1 MESVKTGKTNK
12 VGKNTE
18 MAHTKTNKETH
29 FKQVS
34 AITNR
39 IRSIG
44 GIFTKIAKKVRELVK
59 KHPKKSSAALVV
71 LTPVACKR
79 AKELDDKVQD
89 KSKQAEKENKI
100 NWWKYSG
107 LTIATSLLLA
117 ACSAGDIDKQ
127 IELEQE
133 KQKTEQEKKEAENAR
148 DRANKSEIELEQE
161 RQKTNKSGIELA
173 NSQIKAEQERQK
185 TEQEKQKANKSEIE
199 LEQQKQKTINT
210 QRDLIKEQKD
220 FIKETEQN
228 CQEKHGQLF
237 IKRARIKT
245 GITTGIAI
253 EIEAECK
260 TPKPTKTNQTP
271 IQPKHLPNSKHPHS
285 QRGSKAQELIAYLLF
300 EQKDFIIETEQKCQE
315 KHNQFFIKK
324 AGIKGGAIEVEAECK
339 TPKPTKTNQ
348 TPIQPKHLP
357 NSKQPHSQ
365 RGSKAQELIA
375 YLQKE
380 LESLPYSQKAIAKQ
394 VDFYKPSSIAY
405 LELDPRDFKVTEEWQ
420 NENLKI
426 RSKAQAKMLE
436 MRKPQAN
443 LSPSQSFLFVQ
454 RIFADINKEI
464 EAAANTEKK
473 AEKVGYGYSKRV

>member
-1 MESVKTGKTNK
+1 MESVKTGRTNK

-39 IRSIG
+39 LRSIG

-59 KHPKKSSAALVV
+59 KHPKKSKVALVV
-71 LTPVACKR
+71 LIHAACKR

-89 KSKQAEKENKI
+89 KSKQAEKENQI

-133 KQKTEQEKKEAENAR
+133 KQKTSN
-148 DRANKSEIELEQE
+148 I
-161 RQKTNKSGIELA
+161 QK
-173 NSQIKAEQERQK
+173 
-185 TEQEKQKANKSEIE
+185 
-199 LEQQKQKTINT
+199 
-210 QRDLIKEQKD
+210 DLVKEQKD
-220 FIKETEQN
+220 LVKEQKDLVKEQKDLVKEQKDLVKEQKDLVKEQKDLVKEQKDLVKKAEQN
-228 CQEKHGQLF
+228 CKE
-237 IKRARIKT
+237 
-245 GITTGIAI
+245 
-253 EIEAECK
+253 
-260 TPKPTKTNQTP
+260 N
-271 IQPKHLPNSKHPHS
+271 
-285 QRGSKAQELIAYLLF
+285 
-300 EQKDFIIETEQKCQE
+300 
-315 KHNQFFIKK
+315 HNQFFIKK
-324 AGIKGGAIEVEAECK
+324 LGIKGGIAIEIEAECK

-365 RGSKAQELIA
+365 RGSKAKELIA

-380 LESLPYSQKAIAKQ
+380 LESLPYSQKAIVKQ

-436 MRKPQAN
+436 MRNLKPYPQAH
-443 LSPSQSFLFVQ
+443 LSTSQSLSILQNIV
-454 RIFADINKEI
+454 ADISKEI

-473 AEKVGYGYSKRV
+473 AEKAGYGYSKRM

>member
-1 MESVKTGKTNK
+1 MESVKTNK
-12 VGKNTE
+12 VGKNAET
-18 MAHTKTNKETH
+18 ANAKANKETH
-29 FKQVS
+29 FKQAS
-34 AITNR
+34 AITNI

-44 GIFTKIAKKVRELVK
+44 GFFTKIAKKVRGLVK
-59 KHPKKSSAALVV
+59 KHPKKSNAALVV
-71 LTPVACKR
+71 LTHVACKK

-89 KSKQAEKENKI
+89 KSKQAEKENQI

-133 KQKTEQEKKEAENAR
+133 KQKANKSGIELEQERQKTEQERQKT
-148 DRANKSEIELEQE
+148 NKSEIELEQE

-185 TEQEKQKANKSEIE
+185 TEQEKQKANKSAIE

-237 IKRARIKT
+237 IKKARIKT

-271 IQPKHLPNSKHPHS
+271 IQPKHLPNSK
-285 QRGSKAQELIAYLLF
+285 
-300 EQKDFIIETEQKCQE
+300 
-315 KHNQFFIKK
+315 
-324 AGIKGGAIEVEAECK
+324 
-339 TPKPTKTNQ
+339 
-348 TPIQPKHLP
+348 QPR
-357 NSKQPHSQ
+357 SQ

-405 LELDPRDFKVTEEWQ
+405 LELDPRDFNVAEEWQ
-420 NENLKI
+420 KENLKI

-436 MRKPQAN
+436 MRNPQAH
-443 LSPSQSFLFVQ
+443 LSTSQSLLLVQKIFV
-454 RIFADINKEI
+454 DVSKEI
-464 EAAANTEKK
+464 KVVANTEKK
-473 AEKVGYGYSKRV
+473 VEKAGYGYSKRV

>member
-1 MESVKTGKTNK
+1 MPIIRVLVMLATMMMKLVKTTKEKK
-12 VGKNTE
+12 VFKNTE
-18 MAHTKTNKETH
+18 TANTKANKETH
-29 FKQVS
+29 FKQAS

-44 GIFTKIAKKVRELVK
+44 GIFTKIAKKVREFVK
-59 KHPKKSSAALVV
+59 KHPKKSNAALVV
-71 LTPVACKR
+71 LTHVACKR

-89 KSKQAEKENKI
+89 KSKQAEKENQI

-117 ACSAGDIDKQ
+117 ACNAGDIDKQ

-133 KQKTEQEKKEAENAR
+133 KQKANKSGIELEQERQKTEQERQKT
-148 DRANKSEIELEQE
+148 NKSEIELEQE

-237 IKRARIKT
+237 IKKARIKT

-260 TPKPTKTNQTP
+260 TPKP
-271 IQPKHLPNSKHPHS
+271 
-285 QRGSKAQELIAYLLF
+285 A
-300 EQKDFIIETEQKCQE
+300 
-315 KHNQFFIKK
+315 
-324 AGIKGGAIEVEAECK
+324 
-339 TPKPTKTNQ
+339 KTNQ

-394 VDFYKPSSIAY
+394 VNFYRPSSIAY
-405 LELDPRDFKVTEEWQ
+405 LELDPRDFNVTEEWQ
-420 NENLKI
+420 KENLKI

-436 MRKPQAN
+436 MRNPQAN
-443 LSPSQSFLFVQ
+443 LSGFQSFSIIQNIV
-454 RIFADINKEI
+454 ADINKEI

-473 AEKVGYGYSKRV
+473 AEKVGYGYSKRM

>member
-18 MAHTKTNKETH
+18 TANTKANKETH

-34 AITNR
+34 AITNTL
-39 IRSIG
+39 RSIG
-44 GIFTKIAKKVRELVK
+44 RFFTKIVKKVRELVK
-59 KHPKKSSAALVV
+59 KHPKKSKAALVV
-71 LTPVACKR
+71 LTHVACKK

-89 KSKQAEKENKI
+89 KSKQAKKENQI

-117 ACSAGDIDKQ
+117 ACNVGDIDKQ

-133 KQKTEQEKKEAENAR
+133 KQK
-148 DRANKSEIELEQE
+148 ANKSGIELEQERQKTNKSGIELEQQRQKTEQE

-237 IKRARIKT
+237 IKKARIKT

-271 IQPKHLPNSKHPHS
+271 IQPKHLPNSK
-285 QRGSKAQELIAYLLF
+285 
-300 EQKDFIIETEQKCQE
+300 
-315 KHNQFFIKK
+315 
-324 AGIKGGAIEVEAECK
+324 
-339 TPKPTKTNQ
+339 
-348 TPIQPKHLP
+348 QPR
-357 NSKQPHSQ
+357 SQ

-394 VDFYKPSSIAY
+394 VDFYKPSSVAY
-405 LELDPRDFKVTEEWQ
+405 LELDPRDFNATEEWQ
-420 NENLKI
+420 KENLKI

-436 MRKPQAN
+436 MRHLKPDPQAH
-443 LSPSQSFLFVQ
+443 LSTSQSLLLVQ
-454 RIFADINKEI
+454 KIFADVSKEI
-464 EAAANTEKK
+464 KVVANTEKK
-473 AEKVGYGYSKRV
+473 VEKAGYGYSKRV

>member
-18 MAHTKTNKETH
+18 IANTKANKETH

-34 AITNR
+34 VIANM

-44 GIFTKIAKKVRELVK
+44 GIFTKIAKKVRELFK
-59 KHPKKSSAALVV
+59 KHPKKSNVALVV
-71 LTPVACKR
+71 LTHVACKK

-89 KSKQAEKENKI
+89 KSKQAEKENQI

-107 LTIATSLLLA
+107 LTIATSLLLV

-133 KQKTEQEKKEAENAR
+133 KQKTEQEQQKTEQEKQK
-148 DRANKSEIELEQE
+148 ANKSGIELEQE

-185 TEQEKQKANKSEIE
+185 TEQEKQKANKSGIE

-237 IKRARIKT
+237 IKKTRIKT

-253 EIEAECK
+253 EI
-260 TPKPTKTNQTP
+260 
-271 IQPKHLPNSKHPHS
+271 
-285 QRGSKAQELIAYLLF
+285 
-300 EQKDFIIETEQKCQE
+300 
-315 KHNQFFIKK
+315 
-324 AGIKGGAIEVEAECK
+324 EAECK

-394 VDFYKPSSIAY
+394 VNFYKPSSIAY
-405 LELDPRDFKVTEEWQ
+405 LELDPRDFKVAEEWQ

-436 MRKPQAN
+436 MRNPQAN
-443 LSPSQSFLFVQ
+443 LSPFQSFSILQNIV
-454 RIFADINKEI
+454 ADISKEI

-473 AEKVGYGYSKRV
+473 AEKAGYGYSKRM

>member
-59 KHPKKSSAALVV
+59 KHPKKSKVALVV
-71 LTPVACKR
+71 LTHAACKR

-133 KQKTEQEKKEAENAR
+133 KQKTEQEQQKTEQEQQKT
-148 DRANKSEIELEQE
+148 EQE

-173 NSQIKAEQERQK
+173 NNQIKAEQERQK
-185 TEQEKQKANKSEIE
+185 TEQEKQKTNKSEIE

-271 IQPKHLPNSKHPHS
+271 K
-285 QRGSKAQELIAYLLF
+285 E
-300 EQKDFIIETEQKCQE
+300 
-315 KHNQFFIKK
+315 
-324 AGIKGGAIEVEAECK
+324 
-339 TPKPTKTNQ
+339 
-348 TPIQPKHLP
+348 PKHLP

-365 RGSKAQELIA
+365 RGSKAQEFIA

-380 LESLPYSQKAIAKQ
+380 LESLPYSQKAIVKQ

-443 LSPSQSFLFVQ
+443 LSPSQSFSIIQNIV
-454 RIFADINKEI
+454 ADINKEI

-473 AEKVGYGYSKRV
+473 AEKVGYGYSKRM

>member
-1 MESVKTGKTNK
+1 MGSVKTGKTNK

-18 MAHTKTNKETH
+18 MANTKTNKGTH

-34 AITNR
+34 AITNTL
-39 IRSIG
+39 RSIG

-59 KHPKKSSAALVV
+59 KHPKKSKVALVI
-71 LTPVACKR
+71 LTHVACKR

-89 KSKQAEKENKI
+89 KSKQAEKENQI

-117 ACSAGDIDKQ
+117 ACNAGDIDKQ

-133 KQKTEQEKKEAENAR
+133 KQK
-148 DRANKSEIELEQE
+148 ANKSGIELEQE
-161 RQKTNKSGIELA
+161 KQKTNKSGIELA

-185 TEQEKQKANKSEIE
+185 TEQERQKTNKSGIELEQQRQKTEQEKQKTNKSEIE
-199 LEQQKQKTINT
+199 LANSQIKAEQEKQKTINT

-237 IKRARIKT
+237 IKRTRIKT

-260 TPKPTKTNQTP
+260 TPKPAKTNQTP
-271 IQPKHLPNSKHPHS
+271 
-285 QRGSKAQELIAYLLF
+285 
-300 EQKDFIIETEQKCQE
+300 T
-315 KHNQFFIKK
+315 
-324 AGIKGGAIEVEAECK
+324 
-339 TPKPTKTNQ
+339 
-348 TPIQPKHLP
+348 QPKHLP

-365 RGSKAQELIA
+365 RESKTQELVA

-394 VDFYKPSSIAY
+394 VNFYKPSSIAY

-436 MRKPQAN
+436 MRNPQAHP
-443 LSPSQSFLFVQ
+443 STSQSFSILQNIV
-454 RIFADINKEI
+454 ADISKEI
-464 EAAANTEKK
+464 EASANTTKK
-473 AEKVGYGYSKRV
+473 AEKVGYGYSKRM

>member
-1 MESVKTGKTNK
+1 MESVKTGRTNK
-12 VGKNTE
+12 VGKNAE
-18 MAHTKTNKETH
+18 MAHTKANKGTH
-29 FKQVS
+29 FKQAS
-34 AITNR
+34 AITNTL
-39 IRSIG
+39 RSIG
-44 GIFTKIAKKVRELVK
+44 GFFTKIVKKVRELIK
-59 KHPKKSSAALVV
+59 KHPEKSNVALVV
-71 LTPVACKR
+71 LTHAACKR

-89 KSKQAEKENKI
+89 KSKQAEKENQI

-117 ACSAGDIDKQ
+117 ACNAGDGDIDKQ

-133 KQKTEQEKKEAENAR
+133 KKEVENAR
-148 DRANKSEIELEQE
+148 DRANKSGIELEQQRQKTEQERQKTNKSGIELEQE

-237 IKRARIKT
+237 IKKARIKT

-260 TPKPTKTNQTP
+260 TPKP
-271 IQPKHLPNSKHPHS
+271 I
-285 QRGSKAQELIAYLLF
+285 
-300 EQKDFIIETEQKCQE
+300 
-315 KHNQFFIKK
+315 
-324 AGIKGGAIEVEAECK
+324 
-339 TPKPTKTNQ
+339 KTNQ

-365 RGSKAQELIA
+365 RGSKAQEFIA

-394 VDFYKPSSIAY
+394 VNFYRPSSIAY
-405 LELDPRDFKVTEEWQ
+405 LELDPRDFKITEEWQ

-436 MRKPQAN
+436 MRNPQAH
-443 LSPSQSFLFVQ
+443 LSTSQSLLFVQ
-454 RIFADINKEI
+454 KIFADINKEI
-464 EAAANTEKK
+464 KVVANTEKK
-473 AEKVGYGYSKRV
+473 AEKASYGYSKRV

>member
-18 MAHTKTNKETH
+18 TANTKANKETH

-34 AITNR
+34 AITNI

-44 GIFTKIAKKVRELVK
+44 GFFTKIMNRVRELVK
-59 KHPKKSSAALVV
+59 KHPKKSNAALVV
-71 LTPVACKR
+71 LTHVACKK

-89 KSKQAEKENKI
+89 KSKQAEKENQI

-117 ACSAGDIDKQ
+117 ACSAGDTDKQ

-133 KQKTEQEKKEAENAR
+133 KQKTEQEQQKTEQERQK
-148 DRANKSEIELEQE
+148 ANKSGIELEQERQKTNKSGIELANSQIKAEQERQKTEQE

-185 TEQEKQKANKSEIE
+185 TEQEKQKANKSAIE

-237 IKRARIKT
+237 IKKARIKT

-260 TPKPTKTNQTP
+260 TPKP
-271 IQPKHLPNSKHPHS
+271 
-285 QRGSKAQELIAYLLF
+285 A
-300 EQKDFIIETEQKCQE
+300 
-315 KHNQFFIKK
+315 
-324 AGIKGGAIEVEAECK
+324 
-339 TPKPTKTNQ
+339 KTNQ

-365 RGSKAQELIA
+365 RGSKAQELIV

-405 LELDPRDFKVTEEWQ
+405 LELDPRDFNATEEWQ
-420 NENLKI
+420 KENLKI

-436 MRKPQAN
+436 MRDLKPDPQAH
-443 LSPSQSFLFVQ
+443 LSTSQSLLFVQ
-454 RIFADINKEI
+454 KIFADVSKEI
-464 EAAANTEKK
+464 EAVANTEKK
-473 AEKVGYGYSKRV
+473 VEKAGYDYSKRM

>member
-1 MESVKTGKTNK
+1 MKSVKTAKTNK

-18 MAHTKTNKETH
+18 MAHTKANKETH

-34 AITNR
+34 VIANM

-59 KHPKKSSAALVV
+59 KHPKKSKVALVV
-71 LTPVACKR
+71 LTHAACKR

-89 KSKQAEKENKI
+89 KSKQAEKENQI

-117 ACSAGDIDKQ
+117 ACNAGDIDKQ

-133 KQKTEQEKKEAENAR
+133 KQKANKSGIELEQERQKTEQEKQK
-148 DRANKSEIELEQE
+148 ANKSEIELEQE

-237 IKRARIKT
+237 IKKTRIKT

-260 TPKPTKTNQTP
+260 TPKPAKTNQTP
-271 IQPKHLPNSKHPHS
+271 IQPKHLPN
-285 QRGSKAQELIAYLLF
+285 
-300 EQKDFIIETEQKCQE
+300 
-315 KHNQFFIKK
+315 
-324 AGIKGGAIEVEAECK
+324 
-339 TPKPTKTNQ
+339 
-348 TPIQPKHLP
+348 PKH
-357 NSKQPHSQ
+357 PHSQ

-394 VDFYKPSSIAY
+394 VDVYRPSSIAY

-420 NENLKI
+420 KENLKI

-436 MRKPQAN
+436 MRNPQAH
-443 LSPSQSFLFVQ
+443 LSPFQSFSILQNIV
-454 RIFADINKEI
+454 ADINKEI
-464 EAAANTEKK
+464 EVAANTEKK

>member
-18 MAHTKTNKETH
+18 TADTKANKETH
-29 FKQVS
+29 FKQAS
-34 AITNR
+34 AITNML
-39 IRSIG
+39 RSIG
-44 GIFTKIAKKVRELVK
+44 GFFTKIMKKVRELVK
-59 KHPKKSSAALVV
+59 KHPKKSRAALVV
-71 LTPVACKR
+71 LTHVACKR

-89 KSKQAEKENKI
+89 KSKQAEKENQI

-107 LTIATSLLLA
+107 LTIAASLLLA
-117 ACSAGDIDKQ
+117 ACSTGDTDKQ

-133 KQKTEQEKKEAENAR
+133 KQKANKSGIELEQERQKTEQERQKT
-148 DRANKSEIELEQE
+148 NKSEIELEQE

-237 IKRARIKT
+237 IKKARIKT

-271 IQPKHLPNSKHPHS
+271 IQPKHLPNSK
-285 QRGSKAQELIAYLLF
+285 
-300 EQKDFIIETEQKCQE
+300 
-315 KHNQFFIKK
+315 
-324 AGIKGGAIEVEAECK
+324 
-339 TPKPTKTNQ
+339 
-348 TPIQPKHLP
+348 QPR
-357 NSKQPHSQ
+357 SQ

-405 LELDPRDFKVTEEWQ
+405 LELDPRDFNVTEEWQ
-420 NENLKI
+420 KENLKI

-436 MRKPQAN
+436 MRNPQAH
-443 LSPSQSFLFVQ
+443 LSTSQSLLFLQ
-454 RIFADINKEI
+454 KIFADVSKEI

-473 AEKVGYGYSKRV
+473 VEKAGYGYSKRV

>member
-12 VGKNTE
+12 VGKSTE
-18 MAHTKTNKETH
+18 VADTKANKETH

-34 AITNR
+34 AITNTL
-39 IRSIG
+39 RSIG
-44 GIFTKIAKKVRELVK
+44 GFFTKIMKRVRELVK
-59 KHPKKSSAALVV
+59 KHPKKSNAALVV
-71 LTPVACKR
+71 LTHVACKK

-89 KSKQAEKENKI
+89 KSKQAEKENQI

-117 ACSAGDIDKQ
+117 ACNVGDIDKQ

-133 KQKTEQEKKEAENAR
+133 KKEVENAR
-148 DRANKSEIELEQE
+148 DRANKSGIELEQQRQKTEQE

-185 TEQEKQKANKSEIE
+185 TNKSGIE
-199 LEQQKQKTINT
+199 LEQQRQKAEQEKQKTINT

-237 IKRARIKT
+237 IKKARIKT

-260 TPKPTKTNQTP
+260 TPKPAKTNQTP
-271 IQPKHLPNSKHPHS
+271 IQPKH
-285 QRGSKAQELIAYLLF
+285 F
-300 EQKDFIIETEQKCQE
+300 
-315 KHNQFFIKK
+315 
-324 AGIKGGAIEVEAECK
+324 
-339 TPKPTKTNQ
+339 
-348 TPIQPKHLP
+348 P
-357 NSKQPHSQ
+357 NSKQPRSQ

-394 VDFYKPSSIAY
+394 VDFYRPSSIAY

-436 MRKPQAN
+436 MRHLKPDPQAH
-443 LSPSQSFLFVQ
+443 LPTSQSLLFVQ
-454 RIFADINKEI
+454 KIFADINKEI

-473 AEKVGYGYSKRV
+473 VEKAGYGYSKRM

>member
-1 MESVKTGKTNK
+1 MKSVKTGRTNK
-12 VGKNTE
+12 VGKNAET
-18 MAHTKTNKETH
+18 ANTKANKETH

-34 AITNR
+34 VITNR
-39 IRSIG
+39 LRSIG
-44 GIFTKIAKKVRELVK
+44 GIFTKIVKKVRELIK
-59 KHPKKSSAALVV
+59 KHPEKSSAALVV
-71 LTPVACKR
+71 LTHVACKR

-89 KSKQAEKENKI
+89 KSKQAEKENQI

-133 KQKTEQEKKEAENAR
+133 KQKTEQEE
-148 DRANKSEIELEQE
+148 
-161 RQKTNKSGIELA
+161 
-173 NSQIKAEQERQK
+173 QK
-185 TEQEKQKANKSEIE
+185 TEQEKQKTSNIE
-199 LEQQKQKTINT
+199 TSNQIKVEQEQQKT
-210 QRDLIKEQKD
+210 IKEQKD
-220 FIKETEQN
+220 LVKEQKDLVKEQKDLVKEQKDLVKEQKDLVKEQKDLVKEQKDLVKKAEQN
-228 CQEKHGQLF
+228 CQENHSQFF
-237 IKRARIKT
+237 IKKVGIK
-245 GITTGIAI
+245 GGIAI

-260 TPKPTKTNQTP
+260 TPKP
-271 IQPKHLPNSKHPHS
+271 
-285 QRGSKAQELIAYLLF
+285 A
-300 EQKDFIIETEQKCQE
+300 
-315 KHNQFFIKK
+315 
-324 AGIKGGAIEVEAECK
+324 
-339 TPKPTKTNQ
+339 KTNQ

-394 VDFYKPSSIAY
+394 VDFYRPSSIAY

-436 MRKPQAN
+436 MRNVKPYPQAH
-443 LSPSQSFLFVQ
+443 LSPFQSFSILQNIV
-454 RIFADINKEI
+454 ADINKGI
-464 EAAANTEKK
+464 ETAANTEKK
-473 AEKVGYGYSKRV
+473 AEKAGYGYSKRM

>member
-1 MESVKTGKTNK
+1 MKTGKTNR

-18 MAHTKTNKETH
+18 MANTKTNKETH

-34 AITNR
+34 AITNTLK
-39 IRSIG
+39 SIG

-59 KHPKKSSAALVV
+59 KHPKKSNVALVV
-71 LTPVACKR
+71 LTHVACKR

-117 ACSAGDIDKQ
+117 ACSTGDIDKQ

-133 KQKTEQEKKEAENAR
+133 KQK
-148 DRANKSEIELEQE
+148 ANKSGIELEQERQKTEQE

-237 IKRARIKT
+237 IKKTRIKT

-271 IQPKHLPNSKHPHS
+271 IQPKHLPNSK
-285 QRGSKAQELIAYLLF
+285 
-300 EQKDFIIETEQKCQE
+300 
-315 KHNQFFIKK
+315 
-324 AGIKGGAIEVEAECK
+324 
-339 TPKPTKTNQ
+339 
-348 TPIQPKHLP
+348 
-357 NSKQPHSQ
+357 QPHSQ
-365 RGSKAQELIA
+365 RGSKAQEFIA

-380 LESLPYSQKAIAKQ
+380 LEFLPYSQKTIAKQ

-436 MRKPQAN
+436 MRKTQAN
-443 LSPSQSFLFVQ
+443 LSPFQSFSIIQ
-454 RIFADINKEI
+454 EIAADINKEI

-473 AEKVGYGYSKRV
+473 AEKVGYGYSKRM

>member
-12 VGKNTE
+12 VGKNAE
-18 MAHTKTNKETH
+18 MANAKANEETH
-29 FKQVS
+29 FKQAN
-34 AITNR
+34 AIANI

-44 GIFTKIAKKVRELVK
+44 GFFTKIMKRVRELVK
-59 KHPKKSSAALVV
+59 KHPEKSSAALVV
-71 LTPVACKR
+71 LTHVACKK

-117 ACSAGDIDKQ
+117 ACSVGDIDKQ

-133 KQKTEQEKKEAENAR
+133 KKEANKSGIELEQERQKTEQERQKT
-148 DRANKSEIELEQE
+148 NKSEIELEQE

-237 IKRARIKT
+237 IKKARIKT

-260 TPKPTKTNQTP
+260 TPKP
-271 IQPKHLPNSKHPHS
+271 
-285 QRGSKAQELIAYLLF
+285 A
-300 EQKDFIIETEQKCQE
+300 
-315 KHNQFFIKK
+315 
-324 AGIKGGAIEVEAECK
+324 
-339 TPKPTKTNQ
+339 KTNQ

-357 NSKQPHSQ
+357 NSKQPRSQ

-380 LESLPYSQKAIAKQ
+380 LESLP
-394 VDFYKPSSIAY
+394 
-405 LELDPRDFKVTEEWQ
+405 
-420 NENLKI
+420 
-426 RSKAQAKMLE
+426 
-436 MRKPQAN
+436 
-443 LSPSQSFLFVQ
+443 
-454 RIFADINKEI
+454 
-464 EAAANTEKK
+464 
-473 AEKVGYGYSKRV
+473 

>member
-1 MESVKTGKTNK
+1 MKSVKTGKTNK

-18 MAHTKTNKETH
+18 MANTKTNKGTH

-34 AITNR
+34 AITNM

-44 GIFTKIAKKVRELVK
+44 GFFTKIVKKVRELVK
-59 KHPKKSSAALVV
+59 KHPEKSSAALVV
-71 LTPVACKR
+71 LTHVACKR

-89 KSKQAEKENKI
+89 KSKQAEKENQI

-117 ACSAGDIDKQ
+117 ACSTGDIDKQ

-133 KQKTEQEKKEAENAR
+133 KQK
-148 DRANKSEIELEQE
+148 ANKSGIELEQE
-161 RQKTNKSGIELA
+161 RQKTNKSGIELEQQRQKTEQERQKTNKSEIELA
-173 NSQIKAEQERQK
+173 NSQIKAEQEKQK
-185 TEQEKQKANKSEIE
+185 TEQEQ
-199 LEQQKQKTINT
+199 QKTIKT
-210 QRDLIKEQKD
+210 QKD
-220 FIKETEQN
+220 FIKYLEQN
-228 CQEKHGQLF
+228 CQENHSQFF
-237 IKRARIKT
+237 IKKLGIK
-245 GITTGIAI
+245 GGIAI
-253 EIEAECK
+253 EI
-260 TPKPTKTNQTP
+260 
-271 IQPKHLPNSKHPHS
+271 
-285 QRGSKAQELIAYLLF
+285 
-300 EQKDFIIETEQKCQE
+300 
-315 KHNQFFIKK
+315 
-324 AGIKGGAIEVEAECK
+324 EAECK

-420 NENLKI
+420 KENLKI

-443 LSPSQSFLFVQ
+443 LSPFQSFSILQNIV
-454 RIFADINKEI
+454 ADINKGI

-473 AEKVGYGYSKRV
+473 AEKAGYGYSKRV

>member
-1 MESVKTGKTNK
+1 MKSVKTGKTNK

-18 MAHTKTNKETH
+18 MANTKTNKETH

-34 AITNR
+34 TITNTLK
-39 IRSIG
+39 SIG

-59 KHPKKSSAALVV
+59 KHPKKSNAALVV
-71 LTPVACKR
+71 LTHVACKR

-117 ACSAGDIDKQ
+117 ACSVGDIDKQ

-133 KQKTEQEKKEAENAR
+133 KQKTEQEQQKTEQERQK
-148 DRANKSEIELEQE
+148 ANKSEIELEQE

-237 IKRARIKT
+237 IKKTRIKT

-253 EIEAECK
+253 EI
-260 TPKPTKTNQTP
+260 
-271 IQPKHLPNSKHPHS
+271 
-285 QRGSKAQELIAYLLF
+285 
-300 EQKDFIIETEQKCQE
+300 
-315 KHNQFFIKK
+315 
-324 AGIKGGAIEVEAECK
+324 EAECK

-380 LESLPYSQKAIAKQ
+380 LESLPYSQKTIAKQ
-394 VDFYKPSSIAY
+394 VNFYKPSSIAY

-420 NENLKI
+420 KENLKI

-436 MRKPQAN
+436 MRNPQAH
-443 LSPSQSFLFVQ
+443 LPTSQSLLFVQ
-454 RIFADINKEI
+454 KIFADINKEI
-464 EAAANTEKK
+464 EAAANIEKK
-473 AEKVGYGYSKRV
+473 AEKAGYGYSKRV

>member
-18 MAHTKTNKETH
+18 MANTKANKETH

-34 AITNR
+34 AITNTL
-39 IRSIG
+39 RSIG
-44 GIFTKIAKKVRELVK
+44 GIFTKIAKKVRELFK
-59 KHPKKSSAALVV
+59 KHPKKNNAALVV
-71 LTPVACKR
+71 LTHAACKR

-89 KSKQAEKENKI
+89 KSKQAEKENQI

-107 LTIATSLLLA
+107 LTIAASLLLA
-117 ACSAGDIDKQ
+117 ACSTGDIDKQ

-133 KQKTEQEKKEAENAR
+133 KQKANKSGIELEQERQKTEQEKQK
-148 DRANKSEIELEQE
+148 ANKSEIELEQE

-237 IKRARIKT
+237 IKKARIKT

-260 TPKPTKTNQTP
+260 TPKPAKTNQTP
-271 IQPKHLPNSKHPHS
+271 
-285 QRGSKAQELIAYLLF
+285 
-300 EQKDFIIETEQKCQE
+300 
-315 KHNQFFIKK
+315 
-324 AGIKGGAIEVEAECK
+324 
-339 TPKPTKTNQ
+339 TP
-348 TPIQPKHLP
+348 PKHLP

-394 VDFYKPSSIAY
+394 VDFYKPSSIAC

-436 MRKPQAN
+436 MRDLKPDPQAH
-443 LSPSQSFLFVQ
+443 LSASQSLLFVQ
-454 RIFADINKEI
+454 KIFADVNKEI
-464 EAAANTEKK
+464 KVVANTEKK
-473 AEKVGYGYSKRV
+473 AEKADYGYSKRV

>member
-1 MESVKTGKTNK
+1 MKSVKTGKTNK

-18 MAHTKTNKETH
+18 MANTKANKETH
-29 FKQVS
+29 FKQAN
-34 AITNR
+34 AITNI
-39 IRSIG
+39 IRSVG
-44 GIFTKIAKKVRELVK
+44 GFFTKIMKRVRELVK
-59 KHPKKSSAALVV
+59 KHPEKSSAALVV
-71 LTPVACKR
+71 LTHVACKE

-89 KSKQAEKENKI
+89 KSKQAEKENQI

-117 ACSAGDIDKQ
+117 ACSVGDIDKQ

-133 KQKTEQEKKEAENAR
+133 KQEANKSGIELEQERQKTEQERQKT
-148 DRANKSEIELEQE
+148 NKSEIELEQE

-185 TEQEKQKANKSEIE
+185 TEQEKQKANKSGIE

-237 IKRARIKT
+237 IKKARIKT

-271 IQPKHLPNSKHPHS
+271 IQPKHLPNSK
-285 QRGSKAQELIAYLLF
+285 
-300 EQKDFIIETEQKCQE
+300 
-315 KHNQFFIKK
+315 
-324 AGIKGGAIEVEAECK
+324 
-339 TPKPTKTNQ
+339 
-348 TPIQPKHLP
+348 QPR
-357 NSKQPHSQ
+357 SQ

-405 LELDPRDFKVTEEWQ
+405 LELDPRDFNATEEWQ
-420 NENLKI
+420 KENLKI

-436 MRKPQAN
+436 MRHLKPDPQAH
-443 LSPSQSFLFVQ
+443 LSTFQSFSIIQNIV
-454 RIFADINKEI
+454 ADINKEI

-473 AEKVGYGYSKRV
+473 VEKAGYGYNKRM

>member
-18 MAHTKTNKETH
+18 MANTKTNKKTH

-34 AITNR
+34 AIINTL
-39 IRSIG
+39 RSIG

-59 KHPKKSSAALVV
+59 KHPKKSNAALVV
-71 LTPVACKR
+71 LTHVACKR

-89 KSKQAEKENKI
+89 KSKQAEKENQI

-117 ACSAGDIDKQ
+117 ACNVGDIVGDIDKQ
-127 IELEQE
+127 IEL
-133 KQKTEQEKKEAENAR
+133 EQEKKEAENAR
-148 DRANKSEIELEQE
+148 DRANKSGIELEQE

-185 TEQEKQKANKSEIE
+185 TEQERQKTNKSGIE
-199 LEQQKQKTINT
+199 LEQQRQKAEQEKQKTINT

-237 IKRARIKT
+237 IKKTRIKT

-260 TPKPTKTNQTP
+260 TPKP
-271 IQPKHLPNSKHPHS
+271 
-285 QRGSKAQELIAYLLF
+285 A
-300 EQKDFIIETEQKCQE
+300 
-315 KHNQFFIKK
+315 
-324 AGIKGGAIEVEAECK
+324 
-339 TPKPTKTNQ
+339 KTNQ

-394 VDFYKPSSIAY
+394 VNFYKPSSIAY

-436 MRKPQAN
+436 MRNPQAN
-443 LSPSQSFLFVQ
+443 LSSSQSLLFVQ
-454 RIFADINKEI
+454 KIFADINKEI
-464 EAAANTEKK
+464 KVVANTEKK
-473 AEKVGYGYSKRV
+473 QKKRVMVIVKGCSD